1 MLDTSMQ
8 NRSTIFLEE
17 LTVGMTSS
25 LEKIIAQD
33 DIDAFAEISADRN
46 PVHLD
51 EDYASDTMF
60 KGRIAHGMLSA
71 SLFSAVLGGQMP
83 GHGTIY
89 LGQSLKFHAPV
100 RPGDCVRAE
109 LTVAEIDVSRRRVT
123 LDCICRVG
131 DTTVL
136 SGEAQVLAP
145 SRAVN

>member
-1 MLDTSMQ
+1 MLDTSIQ

-17 LTVGMTSS
+17 LTIGMTSA

-33 DIDAFAEISADRN
+33 DIDAFAQISADRN